1 VSGAIRLNAIDL
13 AVFATY
19 MVAAVALGFLVSR
32 RGRTSSKAYFLGG
45 KTLPWYVVATSML
58 AADVSAEHFIAN
70 AGVAYKYGIVPATAS
85 WNCWII
91 YSLFIFIFLPYY
103 VRTGLY
109 TVPEFLER
117 RYNVACRYI
126 FSGSLVCG
134 YVAAIIA
141 GSLFAGAIA
150 LQRML
155 GPFLPE
161 SFAAGFNQTLSNLLG
176 HSLPPGFE
184 QIVLGVLFF
193 AVLTGAY
200 TIYGGLKSAAW
211 TDFMQIL
218 VLGAGGVLV
227 PILGLMQVGGFHTL
241 VHDYPD
247 KFQVFQPPTHERFPW
262 TGVFTG
268 FLTVGVWYTCTSQ
281 HIVQRV
287 LAAKDEYNA
296 RMGVVGAGI
305 LHIITPLFFT
315 VPGII
320 AFALFPKLDRP
331 DRSYLELV
339 HVLIPT
345 GLRGLILAAMAAAL
359 MSNLSS
365 VLNSASTLV
374 TIDFYKKFVRPDA
387 TEKQQVRFGQISGAV
402 ILAIGVGI
410 ALYYATQTDPLFVL
424 VQQVFFFIAPPFA
437 VVFTL
442 GLLWRRSNS
451 TGALWTIALGFP
463 FSAFLRLYAF
473 PHLDFLKAYNTY
485 QHPALV
491 AWVFCMAV
499 MIITS
504 LLTEP
509 PPREKTEGIIWS
521 ARYAALPE
529 DQQKRYSGWK
539 DWRIWWALFVL
550 TVLGIYGFFLWFQFG

>member
-1 VSGAIRLNAIDL
+1 VSGAIRLNTIDL
-13 AVFATY
+13 VVFATY

-32 RGRTSSKAYFLGG
+32 RGRSSSKAYFLGG

-109 TVPEFLER
+109 TVPQFLER

-126 FSGSLVCG
+126 FSGSLVVG
-134 YVAAIIA
+134 YVVAIIA
-141 GSLFAGAIA
+141 GTLLAGGLAVH
-150 LQRML
+150 RML
-155 GPFLPE
+155 GPFFPE
-161 SFAAGFNQTLSNLLG
+161 SLAEPQQ
-176 HSLPPGFE
+176 
-184 QIVLGVLFF
+184 QIVTGIIFF

-211 TDFMQIL
+211 TDFMQII
-218 VLGAGGVLV
+218 VLGAGGILV
-227 PILGLMQVGGFHTL
+227 PILGLIRVGGFGTL
-241 VHDYPD
+241 VRDHPD
-247 KFQVFQPPTHERFPW
+247 KFKVFLPVTHELLPV

-268 FLTVGVWYTCTSQ
+268 FLTVGIWYTCTSQ
-281 HIVQRV
+281 HMVQRV

-296 RMGVVGAGI
+296 RMGVVGAGL
-305 LHIITPLFFT
+305 LHIVTPLFFT

-320 AFALFPKLDRP
+320 AFALHPKLAKP
-331 DRSYLELV
+331 DAAYLELV
-339 HVLIPT
+339 HELIPT

-374 TIDFYKKFVRPDA
+374 TLDFYKKFIKPDA
-387 TEKQQVRFGQISGAV
+387 TEKQQVRFGQMSGAL
-402 ILAIGVGI
+402 ILLIGSCTAI
-410 ALYYATQTDPLFVL
+410 YYANLSDPLFKL

-442 GLLWRRSNS
+442 GLLWRRA
-451 TGALWTIALGFP
+451 TALAAVATILLGF
-463 FSAFLRLYAF
+463 AFIGFLTYYAF
-473 PHLDFLKAYNTY
+473 PTFDFLRPYNTY
-485 QHPALV
+485 NHRAFV
-491 AWVFCMAV
+491 AWGFCMTV
-499 MIITS
+499 MIVTS

-509 PPREKTEGIIWS
+509 PPKEKTEGIIWS

-529 DQQKRYSGWK
+529 DQQNKYSGWK
-539 DWRIWWALFVL
+539 DWRLWWGLFVG
-550 TVLGIYGFFLWFQFG
+550 TVLAIYAFFLWFQLRHPVDTLT